1 MRPSTGHSRER
12 KCPLTAGIAC
22 GVAHTALQN
31 QAEDRDRIAANSMPS
46 NLSLIAS
53 RVARRA
59 CIVALFLSAS
69 VVAGVAQDSA
79 LKAWLAVPPGQAG
92 IVISFGF
99 PVSSATISSAGKILA
114 TKKWASKQQF
124 VWQLRL
130 QPDIYQIQFAQSE
143 PLASVGV
150 IAQPAS
156 SLTYVRL
163 VPLQE
168 DNGQIVGAGV
178 AVTRGQPPE
187 LTQWLQNA
195 AATGIADA
203 FGTNLI
209 EAGHTTL
216 VVSTEP
222 FDHR

>member
-1 MRPSTGHSRER
+1 MF
-12 KCPLTAGIAC
+12 
-22 GVAHTALQN
+22 
-31 QAEDRDRIAANSMPS
+31 AN
-46 NLSLIAS
+46 LLLIAG
-53 RVARRA
+53 RVARRL
-59 CIVALFLSAS
+59 CIVALFLSAP

-79 LKAWLAVPPGQAG
+79 LKAWLTVPAEQAG

-99 PVSSATISSAGKILA
+99 PVSAATISSAGKILA

-143 PLASVGV
+143 LLASVSV
-150 IAQPAS
+150 IAKPAS
-156 SLTYVRL
+156 SLTYFRL

-187 LTQWLQNA
+187 LTEWLQSA
-195 AATGIADA
+195 ARSGIADV
-203 FGTNLI
+203 FGTNFI

-222 FDHR
+222 FGHQ